1 MNIHAEVCLLD
12 YGGGCEITPTKLKEC
27 CKVAETCVKGLCQM
41 LEQSLKEAD
50 EKAQQERLE
59 RLQQQQH
66 NSSVGTTSLPPP
78 PNTPY
83 FEQSDNTNM
92 EIEVDNVDTDQISDS
107 QTKAEEAWR
116 RQALD
121 YSQGHVASKVRE
133 DNDGKDRPSAQKKAA
148 SLLASMLKSVSQM
161 DVSADSVEYD
171 NQMVPEKADANGN
184 ADLSKETKESTAN
197 DREGTT
203 KGVMTMDTDDDEEEA
218 PTVLQSEFQSV
229 PSSSEPKPERKEIP
243 TETEDVDLSM
253 AIKKKKKKAKKKK

>member
-1 MNIHAEVCLLD
+1 
-12 YGGGCEITPTKLKEC
+12 
-27 CKVAETCVKGLCQM
+27 M

-161 DVSADSVEYD
+161 EVSADSVEHD
-171 NQMVPEKADANGN
+171 NQMVTDKSDANGN
-184 ADLSKETKESTAN
+184 TDLSKETKESTAN

-203 KGVMTMDTDDDEEEA
+203 KGVMAMDTDDDEEEA

-229 PSSSEPKPERKEIP
+229 PAPSEPKPERKEIT